1 MTTAYINYH
10 RKPFR
15 QFLRVAEYNE
25 LHGTEIEASEEFENQ
40 FYAALMQAKRVTD
53 PNDYVQHNFD
63 NMGVVKDAIKAML
76 GIKSFEKQTERKIEM
91 NQRKIEKVKQSVEDA
106 VETVKDAVET
116 VKDKITG
123 NEDIQLEDFLDDYE
137 EAPVEATPVETKEE
151 ITEQQSA
158 KEELVEEYVEETVS
172 LSDEIDSFLHS
183 IAKDSQ
189 QFTRDRSHVVHFS
202 VDSDNL
208 SSRLMKGRDRYM
220 KRLQQYLDGD
230 NSAKVRMMDNK
241 EILISALKPNP
252 ASLRDLLQ
260 TPHGEPRYCNC
271 DC

>member
-63 NMGVVKDAIKAML
+63 NMGIMLDAAKALL
-76 GIKSFEKQTERKIEM
+76 GVNALKNSGNRFVQKKVD
-91 NQRKIEKVKQSVEDA
+91 KFEKVKETVGDA
-106 VETVKDAVET
+106 VES
-116 VKDKITG
+116 VKDKLTVG
-123 NEDIQLEDFLDDYE
+123 EEIQLEDFLDDYE
-137 EAPVEATPVETKEE
+137 EAPVEATLVETKED

-241 EILISALKPNP
+241 EILISSLKPNP

>member
-15 QFLRVAEYNE
+15 QFLSVAEYNE

-63 NMGVVKDAIKAML
+63 NMGIVWDAAKAIA
-76 GIKSFEKQTERKIEM
+76 GFNAHKKSANHFIQKKVD
-91 NQRKIEKVKQSVEDA
+91 KIEKVKQTVVDA
-106 VETVKDAVET
+106 VETA
-116 VKDKITG
+116 KDKLTG
-123 NEDIQLEDFLDDYE
+123 GEEIQLEDFLDDYE
-137 EAPVEATPVETKEE
+137 EAPVKATPVETNEE
-151 ITEQQSA
+151 ITEPA
-158 KEELVEEYVEETVS
+158 VATEEVAEEYVEEEETVS

-183 IAKDSQ
+183 VAKDSQ

-220 KRLQQYLDGD
+220 KRLKQYLDGD
-230 NSAKVRMMDNK
+230 ESVKVRMMDNK
-241 EILISALKPNP
+241 EILVSALKPNT

-260 TPHGEPRYCNC
+260 TPHGEPRYCSC

>member
-15 QFLRVAEYNE
+15 QFLSVAEYNK
-25 LHGTEIEASEEFENQ
+25 LHGTKIEASEEFENQ
-40 FYAALMQAKRVTD
+40 FYAALMHARRVTD
-53 PNDYVQHNFD
+53 PNDYIQQNFD
-63 NMGVVKDAIKAML
+63 NMGLVMDVIKGAL
-76 GIKSFEKQTERKIEM
+76 GVNALKKSGNRFLQKKVD
-91 NQRKIEKVKQSVEDA
+91 KFEKVKETVEDA
-106 VETVKDAVET
+106 VETVKE
-116 VKDKITG
+116 KITG
-123 NEDIQLEDFLDDYE
+123 GNEEIELGDFLDDYD

-151 ITEQQSA
+151 ITEPVVA
-158 KEELVEEYVEETVS
+158 KEEVAEEYVEEEETVS

-183 IAKDSQ
+183 VAKDSQ

-208 SSRLMKGRDRYM
+208 ASRLMKGRDRYM

-230 NSAKVRMMDNK
+230 NSVKVRMMDNK
-241 EILISALKPNP
+241 EILVSALKPNR